1 MNKNKISVSQKR
13 YYTHNE
19 VIDKFI
25 GQKGSP
31 ARNKYDA
38 EIKMFLI
45 GEAIKRARLNQ
56 NLTQEQLGEMIGVQK
71 AQISR
76 LEHGDNLT
84 FATVSKVFKAMGLS
98 AELDISNV
106 GKVALC

>member
-1 MNKNKISVSQKR
+1 MNKNRTSENQKT

-19 VIDKFI
+19 IVNTFI
-25 GQKGSP
+25 GHKGTP

-45 GEAIKRARLNQ
+45 GEAIKRARLDQ
-56 NLTQEQLGEMIGVQK
+56 NLTQEQLGKMIGVQK

-76 LEHGDNLT
+76 LEHGENLT
-84 FATVSKVFKAMGLS
+84 FATVSKVFRAMGLS